1 MNERTETMINTTI
14 IENFLGQDTR
24 KHKAF
29 GLLTAMPMLLDSEII
44 SLNEAEKQFACDW
57 LERLALRAILVAGY
71 LEERG
76 VSGCGDKG
84 DKTALDSAEKRIA
97 KIRQVLGYLKQS

>member
-1 MNERTETMINTTI
+1 MIDTKI
-14 IENFLGQDTR
+14 IENFLGQDTK

-29 GLLTAMPMLLDSEII
+29 GLLSAMPMFLDSEITN
-44 SLNEAEKQFACDW
+44 LNEAEKQFACDW
-57 LERLALRAILVAGY
+57 LERIALRAILVTRY

-84 DKTALDSAEKRIA
+84 DNFALKSAEKRIA
-97 KIRQVLGYLKQS
+97 EVRKVLGYLKQG

>member
-1 MNERTETMINTTI
+1 MIDTKVM
-14 IENFLGQDTR
+14 ENFLGQDTR

-29 GLLTAMPMLLDSEII
+29 ELLIAMPMFLDSEIVKF
-44 SLNEAEKQFACDW
+44 NETEKQFSCDW

-84 DKTALDSAEKRIA
+84 DNVALKSAEKRIA
-97 KIRQVLGYLKQS
+97 EVRKVLGYSKQG